1 MKNKKF
7 FVIGGS
13 TAIFF
18 LFVFV
23 SAQQMGKIKNNPPK
37 VEILT
42 PGSESIFNW
51 DSYIRYSIRVTDA
64 EDGNSEYEEISP
76 KEIFLQVTWLPGS
89 SKINENNVIKAAAIS
104 DPPGFALM
112 KSSTCFNCHM
122 VKAKL
127 TGPSFLDIS
136 RKYPHTPATIS
147 MLAKKVIKGT
157 SGVWTNT
164 IMPPNPDFTEEQSK
178 QMIQWIFKNAENPNR
193 NYFVG
198 TGGNF
203 KTRNKPD
210 NGKGTYILT
219 ASYTDHGLKG
229 IPKSNQRGQHTIIIR
244 SK

>member
-1 MKNKKF
+1 MKSSRLF
-7 FVIGGS
+7 LFCCTG
-13 TAIFF
+13 IFF
-18 LFVFV
+18 LAGYVGMLG
-23 SAQQMGKIKNNPPK
+23 AGKIKNNPPK
-37 VEILT
+37 VEILM
-42 PGSESIFNW
+42 PGNESTFNW
-51 DSYIRYSIRVTDA
+51 DSYIRYTIRVTDA
-64 EDGNSEYEEISP
+64 EDGNSEFEEISP
-76 KEIFLQVTWLPGS
+76 KEVFLEVTYLPGS
-89 SKINENNVIKAAAIS
+89 SKTNENNAVKAAVIS

-112 KSSTCFNCHM
+112 KSSTCFNCHL

-127 TGPSFLDIS
+127 TGPSFLEIS
-136 RKYPHTPATIS
+136 RKYAHNSATIS

-198 TGGNF
+198 TEGNF
-203 KTRNKPD
+203 KTRTKPD

-219 ASYTDHGLKG
+219 ASYSDHGLKG
-229 IPKSNQRGQHTIIIR
+229 IAKSNQRGQHTIVIR